1 MNYYFLFQ
9 LDLFKILFTNITQ
22 RKMNTNN
29 NHNNQDNESGYE
41 FGKKVAVITGS
52 SKGIGRAIALNFA
65 KSKEYS
71 SIVINSRRVD
81 EAEIVVQEIKK
92 TTICDSIA
100 IPGDVA
106 QEKDCIRLID
116 ETVDKFQR
124 LDVLV
129 NNAGIQ
135 KEIPLTETTLQDWY
149 NIISVDLT
157 GPFICSREAV
167 KQMKIQNN
175 PHGGCIINISS
186 VHQIIPRPHYIPY
199 ATSKGGIEM
208 MTKSMALELATE
220 NIRVNIVAPGAID
233 TDMNINLRTNAQER
247 ENTLRKIP
255 MGRIGMDIE
264 VANVVEFLA
273 SNKASYMT
281 GSTVIVDGG
290 MTLYPSFSLDY
301 DHNSSHIFPKT
312 M

>member
-1 MNYYFLFQ
+1 MNYYIIFKP
-9 LDLFKILFTNITQ
+9 DLFKILFTNITQ
-22 RKMNTNN
+22 NTMNN
-29 NHNNQDNESGYE
+29 NHTNQDNESVYE
-41 FGKKVAVITGS
+41 SEKKVAVITGS
-52 SKGIGRAIALNFA
+52 SKGIGKAIALNFA

-71 SIVINSRRVD
+71 SIVINSRRIG
-81 EAEIVVQEIKK
+81 EAELVVQEIKK
-92 TTICDSIA
+92 TTSCDSIA

-106 QEKDCIRLID
+106 QEKDCIRLIG

-186 VHQIIPRPHYIPY
+186 VHQIIPRPHYVPY

-208 MTKSMALELATE
+208 MTKTMALELATE

-255 MGRIGMDIE
+255 MGRIGRDVE

-273 SNKASYMT
+273 SNKASYIT

-301 DHNSSHIFPKT
+301 DHSSTQIFPKNNVA
-312 M
+312 

>member
-1 MNYYFLFQ
+1 MN
-9 LDLFKILFTNITQ
+9 N
-22 RKMNTNN
+22 
-29 NHNNQDNESGYE
+29 NNQDNESISKSGE
-41 FGKKVAVITGS
+41 RVAVITGS

-65 KSKEYS
+65 KSNDYS
-71 SIVINSRRVD
+71 SIVINSRSID
-81 EAEIVVQEIKK
+81 EAELVVQEIKK
-92 TTICDSIA
+92 TTRCDSIA
-100 IPGDVA
+100 IRGDVA

-167 KQMKIQNN
+167 KQMKVQNN
-175 PHGGCIINISS
+175 PRGGCIINISS
-186 VHQIIPRPHYIPY
+186 VHQIIPRPHYVPY
-199 ATSKGGIEM
+199 ATSKGGIDM
-208 MTKSMALELATE
+208 MTKTMALELATE

-233 TDMNINLRTNAQER
+233 TDMNINLRTDIRER

-255 MGRIGMDIE
+255 MGRIGKDEE

-273 SNKASYMT
+273 SSKASYIT

-301 DHNSSHIFPKT
+301 DHNSTHIFPKDSI
-312 M
+312 

>member
-1 MNYYFLFQ
+1 MNFISTFQ
-9 LDLFKILFTNITQ
+9 PDLFKIPFINIKQ
-22 RKMNTNN
+22 HNM
-29 NHNNQDNESGYE
+29 HNNDQDNESVTKSGE
-41 FGKKVAVITGS
+41 RVAVITGS

-65 KSKEYS
+65 KSKDYS
-71 SIVINSRRVD
+71 SIVINSRRID
-81 EAEIVVQEIKK
+81 EAELVVQEIKR
-92 TTICDSIA
+92 TTSCDSIA

-167 KQMKIQNN
+167 KQMKVQNN
-175 PHGGCIINISS
+175 PRGGCIINISS
-186 VHQIIPRPHYIPY
+186 VHQIIPRPHYVPY

-208 MTKSMALELATE
+208 MTKTMALELATE

-233 TDMNINLRTNAQER
+233 TDMNINLRTDVRER

-255 MGRIGMDIE
+255 MGRIGKDEE

-301 DHNSSHIFPKT
+301 DHNSTHIFPKGS

>member
-1 MNYYFLFQ
+1 MN
-9 LDLFKILFTNITQ
+9 N
-22 RKMNTNN
+22 
-29 NHNNQDNESGYE
+29 NNQDNEGVPKSGE
-41 FGKKVAVITGS
+41 RVAVITGS
-52 SKGIGRAIALNFA
+52 SRGIGRAIALNFA

-71 SIVINSRRVD
+71 SIVINSRRID
-81 EAEIVVQEIKK
+81 EAELVVQEIKK
-92 TTICDSIA
+92 NTSCDSIA
-100 IPGDVA
+100 IPGDVS

-135 KEIPLTETTLQDWY
+135 KDIPLTETTLQDWY

-167 KQMKIQNN
+167 KQMKVQNN
-175 PHGGCIINISS
+175 PRGGCIINISS
-186 VHQIIPRPHYIPY
+186 VHQIIPRPHYVPY
-199 ATSKGGIEM
+199 ATAKGGIDM
-208 MTKSMALELATE
+208 MTKTMALELATE

-233 TDMNINLRTNAQER
+233 TDMNINLRTDVRER

-255 MGRIGMDIE
+255 MGRIGKDEE

-273 SNKASYMT
+273 SNKASYIT

-301 DHNSSHIFPKT
+301 DHNSTHIFPKGS